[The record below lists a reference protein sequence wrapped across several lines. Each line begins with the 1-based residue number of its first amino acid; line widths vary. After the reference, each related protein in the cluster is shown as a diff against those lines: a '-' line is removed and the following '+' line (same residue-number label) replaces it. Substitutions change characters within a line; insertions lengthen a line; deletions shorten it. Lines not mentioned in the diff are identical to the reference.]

1 MNRKQWIAVGSAS
14 VLGLGIFGTGAVATA
29 STLRFDDVPGQRLD
43 LEGVQPAGVSS
54 PAADDRPS
62 SAGSPSPTP
71 TQSTDPAAPKV
82 PSVVSVAEPA
92 AAPPAPA
99 HAAPAPAPAQPAPA
113 PAPQHVSANS
123 PVSAASAASAA
134 SAD

>member
-62 SAGSPSPTP
+62 SASSPSPSPTP
-71 TQSTDPAAPKV
+71 TQSTDPAAPQV
-82 PSVVSVAEPA
+82 PSVVSLVEPA
-92 AAPPAPA
+92 PAPPAP
-99 HAAPAPAPAQPAPA
+99 APAPAPAQPAPA

>member
-62 SAGSPSPTP
+62 SASSPSPSPTP
-71 TQSTDPAAPKV
+71 TPSTDPAAPKV
-82 PSVVSVAEPA
+82 PSVVSVVEPA
-92 AAPPAPA
+92 PAPPAPA
-99 HAAPAPAPAQPAPA
+99 PAAPAPAQPAPA

-123 PVSAASAASAA
+123 PVSAASAASPA
-134 SAD
+134 SAS

>member
-43 LEGVQPAGVSS
+43 LEGVQPADASS
-54 PAADDRPS
+54 PAADERPA
-62 SAGSPSPTP
+62 SASGPAASPAPEA
-71 TQSTDPAAPKV
+71 TDPAATQV
-82 PSVVSVAEPA
+82 PSVVEPE
-92 AAPPAPA
+92 PAPA
-99 HAAPAPAPAQPAPA
+99 PAAPAPAQPAPA
-113 PAPQHVSANS
+113 PAPEHVSADS
-123 PVSAASAASAA
+123 PVSAVSPA